1 MSDNVYHESSALSS
15 IIVKSRLVS
24 IQDPQGQ
31 MPADL
36 SEVCGGLSISCAEN
50 SGYGVKIQLTAL
62 HKKMPTSSKV
72 DKRLL
77 NSEVRMQWIP
87 S

>member
-1 MSDNVYHESSALSS
+1 MPDNVYHESSALSS

-36 SEVCGGLSISCAEN
+36 SEVCGDYPYLVQRILDTE
-50 SGYGVKIQLTAL
+50 
-62 HKKMPTSSKV
+62 
-72 DKRLL
+72 
-77 NSEVRMQWIP
+77 
-87 S
+87 